1 MILMAFNVAVAEKVE
16 EPLLSRTVLKGVV
29 AYDTAPPSFAELRKH
44 LAQHLKA
51 DEAVVVISRCV
62 PVFGSRKSSLE
73 AYVYKTKQDAGMF
86 SSKVILARNQ
96 PRVKK
101 APTAAATAAAE
112 KK

>member
-1 MILMAFNVAVAEKVE
+1 MATVTFNVAISEKME
-16 EPLLSRTVLKGVV
+16 EPLLSRAVLKGVV

-44 LAQHLKA
+44 LAQSLKV
-51 DEAVVVISRCV
+51 DEAAVVISSCV

-73 AYVYKTKQDAGMF
+73 AYLYKTKQDAMMF

-96 PRVKK
+96 PRVRKA
-101 APTAAATAAAE
+101 APTAAAAAE

>member
-1 MILMAFNVAVAEKVE
+1 MAFNVAISEKVE
-16 EPLLSRTVLKGVV
+16 EPLLSRAVLKGVV
-29 AYDTAPPSFAELRKH
+29 AYDSAPPSFAELRKH
-44 LAQHLKA
+44 LAQALKV
-51 DEAVVVISRCV
+51 DESVVVISSCI

-73 AYVYKTKQDAGMF
+73 AHVYRTKQDAGMF

-101 APTAAATAAAE
+101 TPAAAAASATAE